1 MYPSRR
7 IMAVASIAT
16 LMTVTTACGA
26 PKVPDTSTEVPTVF
40 TIATATSANRP
51 GAAQIEHFA
60 REVEFLTR
68 DGTLKIDTQLQ
79 AAGDDTE
86 AWNQAVVQ
94 LVQAGDV
101 DMALIPTRTWEGEG
115 VTSFSA
121 LSAPFLVTNDDVLK
135 KVVAP
140 DFAEPMLAG
149 LEPLGVTGLGL
160 FPEGQRHLFSFGE
173 PIDEPGDLVGK
184 VVRAPKS
191 ETTDEVLESFGAVPK
206 PLPGSLFA
214 QALAQ
219 NAVVATETSFA
230 RAGGL
235 TKPTTVTGNLVLYS
249 KINTL
254 VINRDLWNG
263 LPADERRTLEQA
275 ADGTRAWA
283 TAAMPATATEA
294 AAYCQ
299 RGGTIF
305 TAPAEGIA
313 EFKAAAAPT
322 IARLEKDPATKALM
336 AKIRS
341 LTASTPAPAPLTPCS
356 PNK

>member
-7 IMAVASIAT
+7 VMALASVAA
-16 LMTVTTACGA
+16 LVAMVPACGA
-26 PKVPDTSTEVPTVF
+26 PKAPDTVTDNPTVF

-60 REVEFLTR
+60 REVDFLTHDSSLR
-68 DGTLKIDTQLQ
+68 IETRLQ

-86 AWNQAVVQ
+86 AWNQAVIQ

-115 VTSFSA
+115 VTAFSA
-121 LSAPFLVTNDDVLK
+121 LSAPFLVTSDDVLK

-140 DFAEPMLAG
+140 AFADPLLAG
-149 LEPLGVTGLGL
+149 LEPLGLIGLGL
-160 FPEGQRHLFSFGE
+160 LPEGQRLLFSFGE
-173 PIDEPGDLVGK
+173 AIDEPGDLVGK
-184 VVRAPKS
+184 VVRAPRS
-191 ETTDEVLESFGAVPK
+191 QTTDEVMESFGAVPK
-206 PLPGSLFA
+206 PLPGSLFTE
-214 QALAQ
+214 ALAK
-219 NAVVATETSFA
+219 NSVAATETSFA

-235 TKPTTVTGNLVLYS
+235 AKPTTVAGNLLLYP

-263 LPADERRTLEQA
+263 LPEEERRTLQQA
-275 ADGTRAWA
+275 AEATRAWA
-283 TAAMPATATEA
+283 TAAMPATAAEA
-294 AAYCQ
+294 IAYCE
-299 RGGTIF
+299 RGGTIV

-322 IARLEKDPATKALM
+322 IARLEKDPASKGFM

-341 LTASTPAPAPLTPCS
+341 LIAATPAPAPVAPCS
-356 PNK
+356 PTK